1 MSASS
6 DQVAS
11 RVTCPSLR
19 SDEAEA
25 ADALAASL
33 IGSVK
38 TETETKMAFVR
49 RA

>member
-6 DQVAS
+6 DQVAL
-11 RVTCPSLR
+11 RITCPSLR

-25 ADALAASL
+25 VDALAASL
-33 IGSVK
+33 IGGIK
-38 TETETKMAFVR
+38 TETETNIAFVR